1 MAWLGVGFDG
11 VIVFDEAHAMANAA
25 GGGKGG
31 RGPKKAS
38 QQGMAGLALQN
49 RLPNARILY
58 VSATG
63 ATTPENL
70 AYAARLGLWGGPD
83 APGDWTRVV
92 RRFRDGHEEVW
103 WAAEA
108 TLGPW
113 GPDGRHRLVVATTDP
128 ATLPALSTWY
138 LLTNLPRPGSPRAAE
153 SPLAPADVA
162 EVVRLYSLRLWVEQ
176 SYK

>member
-1 MAWLGVGFDG
+1 VR
-11 VIVFDEAHAMANAA
+11 AA
-25 GGGKGG
+25 
-31 RGPKKAS
+31 
-38 QQGMAGLALQN
+38 LAL
-49 RLPNARILY
+49 RW
-58 VSATG
+58 
-63 ATTPENL
+63 E
-70 AYAARLGLWGGPD
+70 GPA

-138 LLTNLPRPGSPRAAE
+138 LLTNLPRPGSPCAAA
-153 SPLAPADVA
+153 SPLAPADLP
-162 EVVRLYSLRLWVEQ
+162 EVVRLYGLRLWVENRQ
-176 SYK
+176 PYHPCTTPGVLWGAWLGVLSLHRRTGAGGSGRRLGTPPVVRLLT